1 MKKLICFSVTV
12 LICLTLV
19 STLAFAKKEESPEAK
34 VMPFEGTE
42 ITVIYMS
49 GGYADA
55 ARAVAEDFK
64 EMTGASVTVVDYP
77 WGGLHEKMFAELIA
91 GTGNFDVICVAGQW
105 LGEIAPYTEDISKF
119 IESNDVIADFQK
131 SSYDSFNFGG
141 VQLAFPYQ
149 TDVYSVFYR
158 TDIFK
163 ENGIEPDPDWT
174 WDEYIA
180 TAKKLTK
187 GGMYG
192 TSLAGVKHQQMVY
205 YMNRYWGLGGKTT
218 TPDWKVTMDNSTAIK
233 ALELLK
239 DTYTYTSPKAAGGD
253 ISEMNNVFLSGNEVA
268 MLEGWPSL
276 IFGLLDDPNAS
287 NVIGK
292 WSVLPTP
299 GDGPVMASLWGIGI
313 SKDSKNKEAAYEL
326 VKFYTSRENQ
336 LFFWEE
342 FGMIPVRKSIW
353 EDPDVHKV
361 RPYAANY
368 GMGLSRAKC
377 MWQISA
383 STEGWEGVLNDEV
396 SKYLSDQQSA
406 SQTINNIQKQW
417 TELLKRKP
425 APDGYMN
432 PE

>member
-1 MKKLICFSVTV
+1 MKRV
-12 LICLTLV
+12 LILSLV
-19 STLAFAKKEESPEAK
+19 FLLSFILASSLAFAGKEEAPETNGK
-34 VMPFEGTE
+34 PFDRIE

-55 ARAVAEDFK
+55 ARAVAAKFK
-64 EMTGASVTVVDYP
+64 EMTGANVTVVDYP
-77 WGGLHEKMFAELIA
+77 WSGLHEKMFAELIA

-105 LGEIAPYTEDISKF
+105 LGEIAPYTEDISKY
-119 IESNDVIADFQK
+119 IESDDVISDFQK

-158 TDIFK
+158 TDIFEK
-163 ENGIEPDPDWT
+163 NGIEPNPDWT

-180 TAKKLTK
+180 TAKKLSM

-218 TPDWKVTMDNSTAIK
+218 SPDWTVTMDNPTAIN

-239 DTYTYTSPKAAGGD
+239 DTYKFTSPKAAGGD
-253 ISEMNNVFLSGNEVA
+253 ISEMNNVFLSGSEVA

-299 GDGPVMASLWGIGI
+299 GSGAVMASLWGIGI
-313 SKDSKNKEAAYEL
+313 SKDSNNKEAAYEW

-353 EDPDVHKV
+353 GDPDVHKA

-368 GMGLSRAKC
+368 GLGLSRAKS

-383 STEGWEGVLNDEV
+383 ATEGWEGVLNDEV

-406 SQTINNIQKQW
+406 PQTVRNIQKQW

-425 APDGYMN
+425 APGGYLN